1 MVFRNSYDSDNTVFS
16 PQGRLHQVEYA
27 LEAVRQGSAAVGLR
41 SKTHAILLTLKRSTG
56 ELASY
61 QQKAFK
67 IDDHLG
73 IAIAGLTSDAR
84 VLSNYMRNQAM
95 SSRLLYGRP
104 IPVGRIVSQIAEK
117 AQLATQQY
125 GRRPYG
131 VGFLVI
137 GQDETGPHL
146 HEFSPDGNAF
156 EYVAMSIGA
165 RSQMAKT
172 YLEKESDNFEGS
184 DLNTLINHGL
194 QSLKASLQQ
203 SKTLTPL
210 NTSIAIVGPPG
221 PNEQGVKAEGSFR
234 ILEGDN
240 VKPYIDALGQEE
252 ETQQRTTGD
261 VTMQE

>member
-137 GQDETGPHL
+137 GQDVGLYKIIYLNIFTNQQPRKL
-146 HEFSPDGNAF
+146 VLIS
-156 EYVAMSIGA
+156 MSSA
-165 RSQMAKT
+165 
-172 YLEKESDNFEGS
+172 
-184 DLNTLINHGL
+184 
-194 QSLKASLQQ
+194 
-203 SKTLTPL
+203 LTVTHS
-210 NTSIAIVGPPG
+210 NTSQCP
-221 PNEQGVKAEGSFR
+221 
-234 ILEGDN
+234 
-240 VKPYIDALGQEE
+240 
-252 ETQQRTTGD
+252 
-261 VTMQE
+261 